1 MQQYIRNLLLPFYA
15 YLGILK
21 KESIAPETGQHI
33 GYTAFPYPICC
44 GKLFSIHHRLRQKKS
59 AADPL
64 PAKGGY
70 WGRLRP
76 RRRYLDSTRLWS
88 RKKSICSARS
98 RIARLVPPM
107 AGELFAKPSFYRLF
121 TSSSIYMSHP
131 RILENL
137 PSPGL

>member
-33 GYTAFPYPICC
+33 GTPLSLPYMLWKIIFYSPPPEAE
-44 GKLFSIHHRLRQKKS
+44 KS

-70 WGRLRP
+70 WG
-76 RRRYLDSTRLWS
+76 
-88 RKKSICSARS
+88 
-98 RIARLVPPM
+98 
-107 AGELFAKPSFYRLF
+107 G
-121 TSSSIYMSHP
+121 
-131 RILENL
+131 
-137 PSPGL
+137 

>member
-59 AADPL
+59 ATNPL
-64 PAKGGY
+64 PAKGGQ
-70 WGRLRP
+70 GRILGEADLAGVTLIQQDYGLVKSPSVPLGAGLRA
-76 RRRYLDSTRLWS
+76 LSRLW
-88 RKKSICSARS
+88 R
-98 RIARLVPPM
+98 
-107 AGELFAKPSFYRLF
+107 ESFLRNHRFYFLRVHQF
-121 TSSSIYMSHP
+121 C
-131 RILENL
+131 
-137 PSPGL
+137 